1 MPPRRVKARH
11 GNPRGELAA
20 EPETSTTALP
30 VRSSEAVTSGT
41 AGLGKRAGFANLVP
55 YLPSVAGPRQ

>member
-1 MPPRRVKARH
+1 MPPRRVTARH
-11 GNPRGELAA
+11 GNPRGEPAA

-55 YLPSVAGPRQ
+55 